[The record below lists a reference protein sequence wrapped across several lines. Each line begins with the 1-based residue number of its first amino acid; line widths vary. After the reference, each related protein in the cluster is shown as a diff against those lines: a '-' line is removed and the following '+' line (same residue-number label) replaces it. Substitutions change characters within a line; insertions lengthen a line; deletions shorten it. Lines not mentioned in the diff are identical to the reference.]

1 MLVCVSMR
9 LFKEETAL
17 YPLYFINL
25 ICFQYAYHLSHILK
39 NAMLFIY
46 TLIDLQIIS
55 AFL

>member
-25 ICFQYAYHLSHILK
+25 ICFQYAYHLSHIFK